1 MFYNFSGKNLKDNKG
16 TAQSARKKQ
25 SIRIII
31 ILLLMITGVWVSVKI
46 LPAAGNLVS
55 EARKITA
62 IMRLIERS
70 YVEDPDLS
78 RLSEGA
84 IEGMLKRLDP
94 HSVYITPKKQQEFS
108 ETDIGEF
115 EGIGISFVIQNELIT
130 VISPIT
136 GTPSERL
143 GIHSGDRIIE
153 IDSVSAYGI
162 TNDEVFKKLR
172 GPKGTKVAIKVIRE
186 GLSEPIDFII
196 IRDKIPIKSVWSS
209 FMLDDSTGY
218 IMLNQFM
225 ATSTTELEDALQKLE
240 AAGMTRLIFDLRNNQ
255 GGRLSEAVSVADR
268 FIPGGHTIT
277 SRLGRNENENEVY
290 ESTDGATHPMFSLI
304 VLINDGSAS
313 ASEIVSGA
321 IQDLDRG
328 LLVGSRTFGKGLVQ
342 YPYQLHDGG
351 VIRLSTAHWYTA
363 RGRLIQRPYD
373 KGRGEYYA
381 VRYKDPDEVKESV
394 DREVFTT
401 LGGREV
407 FQFNGIEPDVEVEP
421 GTITG
426 PTARLRS
433 ERILFNFAEEYKL
446 KHDMK
451 DDLNFRDFMDNFDV
465 ADDDLH
471 DLIDLA
477 SKKDIT
483 YSDADFEKDRD
494 YLKRQIKSDLAQLI
508 WNNQDY
514 YYMVFTASDTVVK
527 RAMDLFD
534 KAEEISAIW
543 H

>member
-1 MFYNFSGKNLKDNKG
+1 MNQNHD
-16 TAQSARKKQ
+16 TATSRSKKYKVRV
-25 SIRIII
+25 IVI
-31 ILLLMITGVWVSVKI
+31 ILMLTTGIWVSAKL

-62 IMRLIERS
+62 IMRLIQQA

-108 ETDIGEF
+108 ERDMGEF

-143 GIHSGDRIIE
+143 GIHSGDRIVE
-153 IDSVSAYGI
+153 IDGVSAYGI

-172 GPKGTKVAIKVIRE
+172 GPKGTEVSIKVIRE
-186 GLSEPIDFII
+186 GLSEPLDFTIV
-196 IRDKIPIKSVWSS
+196 RDKIPIKSVWSS

-218 IMLNQFM
+218 VMLNQFM
-225 ATSTTELEDALQKLE
+225 ATSTTELEDALRKLE
-240 AAGMTRLIFDLRNNQ
+240 NFGMTRLIFDLRNNQ
-255 GGRLSEAVSVADR
+255 GGRLSEAVSVADK
-268 FIPGGHTIT
+268 FIPGGHTIV
-277 SRLGRNENENEVY
+277 SRLGRTEKENQVY
-290 ESTDGATHPMFSLI
+290 ESSSEATHPMFNLI

-328 LLVGSRTFGKGLVQ
+328 LIVGTRTFGKGLVQ
-342 YPYQLHDGG
+342 YPYQLNDGG

-381 VRYKDPDEVKESV
+381 IRYKDPDEVKESE
-394 DREVFTT
+394 DREVFKT

-407 FQFNGIEPDVEVEP
+407 FQFNGIEPDIEVEP

-426 PTARLRS
+426 ATARLRS
-433 ERILFNFAEEYKL
+433 ERIIFNYAEEFKK
-446 KHDMK
+446 KHDLTDK
-451 DDLNFRDFMDNFDV
+451 LNFQEFMHAFTIT
-465 ADDDLH
+465 DDDLIG
-471 DLIDLA
+471 LIELA
-477 SKKDIT
+477 SEKDIT
-483 YSDADFEKDRD
+483 YPEEALEKDGD

-514 YYMVFTASDTVVK
+514 YYMVFTASDRVVK
-527 RAMDLFD
+527 RAMELFD

>member
-1 MFYNFSGKNLKDNKG
+1 ML
-16 TAQSARKKQ
+16 
-25 SIRIII
+25 
-31 ILLLMITGVWVSVKI
+31 ITGIWVSAKL

-62 IMRLIERS
+62 IMRLIQQA

-108 ETDIGEF
+108 ERDVGEF

-143 GIHSGDRIIE
+143 GIHSGDRIVE
-153 IDSVSAYGI
+153 IDGVSAYGI

-172 GPKGTKVAIKVIRE
+172 GPKGTTVTIKVVRE
-186 GLSEPIDFII
+186 GVAEPLDFTIV
-196 IRDKIPIKSVWSS
+196 RDKIPIKSVWSS

-225 ATSTTELEDALQKLE
+225 ATSTTELEEALQKLE
-240 AAGMTRLIFDLRNNQ
+240 AAGMIRLIFDLRNNQ
-255 GGRLSEAVSVADR
+255 GGRLSEAVSVADK
-268 FIPGGHTIT
+268 FIPGGHTIV
-277 SRLGRNENENEVY
+277 SRSGRTEKENRVY
-290 ESTDGATHPMFSLI
+290 TSTDESTHPMFNLI

-328 LLVGSRTFGKGLVQ
+328 LLIGSRTFGKGLVQ
-342 YPYQLHDGG
+342 YPYQLNDGG
-351 VIRLSTAHWYTA
+351 VIRLSTAHWFTA
-363 RGRLIQRPYD
+363 KGRLIQRPYD

-381 VRYKDPDEVKESV
+381 IRYKDPEEVKESE
-394 DREVFTT
+394 DREMFET

-426 PTARLRS
+426 ATARLRS
-433 ERILFNFAEEYKL
+433 ERILFNFAENYKK
-446 KHDMK
+446 KHNLEDSI
-451 DDLNFRDFMDNFDV
+451 DFRDFMHNFSIEE
-465 ADDDLH
+465 DDLKG
-471 DLIDLA
+471 LIDLA
-477 SKKDIT
+477 SERDIT
-483 YSDADFEKDRD
+483 YPEEALEKDRD
-494 YLKRQIKSDLAQLI
+494 YLKRQVKSDLAQLI
-508 WNNQDY
+508 WNSQDY
-514 YYMVFTASDTVVK
+514 YYMVFTASDRVVLK
-527 RAMDLFD
+527 AMEMFD